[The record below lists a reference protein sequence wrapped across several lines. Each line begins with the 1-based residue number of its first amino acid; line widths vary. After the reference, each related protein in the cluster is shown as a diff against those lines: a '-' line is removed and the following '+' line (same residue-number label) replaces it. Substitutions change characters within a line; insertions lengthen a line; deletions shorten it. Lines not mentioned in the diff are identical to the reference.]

1 MHKTKKEQ
9 EIIEGLKPVCIC
21 KGIKARVFQERIKA
35 GLTTV
40 EELKKATGAGCGSCK
55 GERCTPRIRE
65 ILDKHVQSWDSLPRI
80 GKNQKGISLRDRCQ
94 K

>member
-1 MHKTKKEQ
+1 MHRTKKEQ

-21 KGIKARVFQERIKA
+21 KGIKARVFQERIKD

>member
-1 MHKTKKEQ
+1 MHRTKKEQ

-55 GERCTPRIRE
+55 GNAARPVYVRSSTSTSNRG
-65 ILDKHVQSWDSLPRI
+65 ILCP
-80 GKNQKGISLRDRCQ
+80 G
-94 K
+94 

>member
-21 KGIKARVFQERIKA
+21 KGIKARVFQQHIQA

-40 EELKKATGAGCGSCK
+40 EELKKATGAGSGSCK

-65 ILDKHVQSWDSLPRI
+65 ILGKH
-80 GKNQKGISLRDRCQ
+80 GHYGA
-94 K
+94 